1 MIATLTIVK
10 VLDDDP
16 AQVPAGGGS
25 NIVMPNLNL
34 PNFTDTLRQLVQKK
48 NK

>member
-1 MIATLTIVK
+1 MLAILTVVK
-10 VLDDDP
+10 VFDDDP

-34 PNFTDTLRQLVQKK
+34 PDFSDTLRQPVQKK

>member
-10 VLDDDP
+10 ILDDDP

-34 PNFTDTLRQLVQKK
+34 PDISDTLRQPVQKK